1 MKKIKRIAALTA
13 VIAWG
18 LLLLV
23 TLITAFINTDSART
37 LFNGLIFTGA
47 FAKASAKAALIEA
60 MVLSLQTAAT
70 TYLDFLSIAVTR
82 YPLPTEP

>member
-37 LFNGLIFTGA
+37 LFNVLIFTDII
-47 FAKASAKAALIEA
+47 FPIVIYA
-60 MVLSLQTAAT
+60 MMLVYRILSHKS
-70 TYLDFLSIAVTR
+70 DD
-82 YPLPTEP
+82 

>member
-37 LFNGLIFTGA
+37 LFNGLIFTDIIFPIVIYAMMRGRI
-47 FAKASAKAALIEA
+47 AALIA
-60 MVLSLQTAAT
+60 LYVLLN
-70 TYLDFLSIAVTR
+70 R
-82 YPLPTEP
+82 PGHGEKRHG

>member
-37 LFNGLIFTGA
+37 LFHGLIFTDII
-47 FAKASAKAALIEA
+47 FPIVIYA
-60 MVLSLQTAAT
+60 MMLVYRILSHKS
-70 TYLDFLSIAVTR
+70 DD
-82 YPLPTEP
+82 

>member
-37 LFNGLIFTGA
+37 LFNGLIFTDII
-47 FAKASAKAALIEA
+47 FPNEIYSKMLVYSI
-60 MVLSLQTAAT
+60 LSHKS
-70 TYLDFLSIAVTR
+70 DD
-82 YPLPTEP
+82 

>member
-37 LFNGLIFTGA
+37 LFNGLIFTDIN
-47 FAKASAKAALIEA
+47 FPI
-60 MVLSLQTAAT
+60 V
-70 TYLDFLSIAVTR
+70 I
-82 YPLPTEP
+82 

>member
-37 LFNGLIFTGA
+37 LFNGLIFTDII
-47 FAKASAKAALIEA
+47 LPIVVYA
-60 MVLSLQTAAT
+60 MMLVYRILSHKS
-70 TYLDFLSIAVTR
+70 DD
-82 YPLPTEP
+82 

>member
-23 TLITAFINTDSART
+23 TLITAFI
-37 LFNGLIFTGA
+37 GLIFTDII
-47 FAKASAKAALIEA
+47 FPIVIYA
-60 MVLSLQTAAT
+60 MMLVYRILSHKS
-70 TYLDFLSIAVTR
+70 DD
-82 YPLPTEP
+82 

>member
-37 LFNGLIFTGA
+37 LFKGLIFTDII
-47 FAKASAKAALIEA
+47 FPIVIYA
-60 MVLSLQTAAT
+60 MMLVYRILSHKS
-70 TYLDFLSIAVTR
+70 DD
-82 YPLPTEP
+82 

>member
-37 LFNGLIFTGA
+37 LFNGLIFTDIIFKIVIYA
-47 FAKASAKAALIEA
+47 IMLVYRI
-60 MVLSLQTAAT
+60 LSHKS
-70 TYLDFLSIAVTR
+70 DD
-82 YPLPTEP
+82 

>member
-1 MKKIKRIAALTA
+1 MKKIKHIAALTA

-37 LFNGLIFTGA
+37 LFNGLIFTDII
-47 FAKASAKAALIEA
+47 FPIVIYA
-60 MVLSLQTAAT
+60 MMLVYRILSHKS
-70 TYLDFLSIAVTR
+70 DD
-82 YPLPTEP
+82 

>member
-37 LFNGLIFTGA
+37 LFNGLIFTDIIFPIVILCHDA
-47 FAKASAKAALIEA
+47 RIPY
-60 MVLSLQTAAT
+60 SLPQIRRLKGYGCHTVEIFS
-70 TYLDFLSIAVTR
+70 YFFM
-82 YPLPTEP
+82 

>member
-37 LFNGLIFTGA
+37 LFNGLIFTGII
-47 FAKASAKAALIEA
+47 FPIVIYA
-60 MVLSLQTAAT
+60 MMLVYRILSHKS
-70 TYLDFLSIAVTR
+70 DD
-82 YPLPTEP
+82 